1 MLPLGL
7 QVAFLTSFAAFPWV
21 VKPFY
26 GFLSDTVPI
35 YGYRRRSYLIICGLL
50 GAPKYYLC
58 TSSVGCQY
66 PAKQGA
72 GVSR

>member
-1 MLPLGL
+1 MLLLWAL

-35 YGYRRRSYLIICGLL
+35 FGYRRRSYLIICGLL
-50 GAPKYYLC
+50 GAPPEPQPC
-58 TSSVGCQY
+58 TQPGCVKL
-66 PAKQGA
+66 PFTCGA
-72 GVSR
+72 R